1 MGRLRNEARI
11 RAEKKYRQETHEVL
25 TAFLPKGLK
34 EQYKLAAAEH
44 GLSLSKFIQ
53 AAVNEFINRHG
64 DNQN

>member
-1 MGRLRNEARI
+1 MASREARR
-11 RAEKKYRQETHEVL
+11 RAVAKYQREKVDRLV
-25 TAFLPKGLK
+25 ANIPKGLK